1 MLNDINPFATEE
13 ITPAFNDE
21 WVAKRRVANAIRQ
34 LTEVLVT
41 SSPSTEKMHAIAE
54 QLELTAEEF
63 GGASRIYG
71 RFDWA
76 RSGEHGNFGQ
86 VSHEL
91 NPMAGWSNPIAPPI
105 NNWID
110 GDMALGTCQC
120 GWAYEGP
127 PGQRARRF
135 CGRHLRP
142 VPGHGA
148 SSRRAA
154 RNDRLPPYQLPPTN
168 TTQYRVEAGRK
179 ADQGRKAQNHYAR
192 RNVCGGR
199 YDGQCRRPLRTTQ
212 GWHALCENTDGGN
225 SRAGRRVIPAS
236 IKGHACNDGTRFS
249 PAGRHVPVPA
259 WPAGCTTMK

>member
-1 MLNDINPFATEE
+1 MLNDINPFATED

-41 SSPSTEKMHAIAE
+41 SSPGTEKMHAIAE

-127 PGQRARRF
+127 PGSVHGGFVAAIFDQFLGMAQVLGGQPGMTGYLHINYHQRTPLNTELKLEGKLIKVERRKTIMR
-135 CGRHLRP
+135 GEMYAGG
-142 VPGHGA
+142 VMTA
-148 SSRRAA
+148 SAEGLFVQPRGGMHSVKTLTAA
-154 RNDRLPPYQLPPTN
+154 TR
-168 TTQYRVEAGRK
+168 
-179 ADQGRKAQNHYAR
+179 
-192 RNVCGGR
+192 
-199 YDGQCRRPLRTTQ
+199 GQDD
-212 GWHALCENTDGGN
+212 A
-225 SRAGRRVIPAS
+225 
-236 IKGHACNDGTRFS
+236 
-249 PAGRHVPVPA
+249 
-259 WPAGCTTMK
+259 